1 MKKATKFISI
11 ILTLA
16 MVCGMF
22 ACTDYETGNNA
33 TPAPTSTQ
41 DIIPTEKTTVRVTAL
56 KGPTGMGMAKLF
68 KDSDNNSAL
77 NKYEKTIESD
87 PTLVSA
93 AVLKGNFD
101 IAAVPTNL
109 AATLFNKGA
118 DMQVLALNTLGVLYV
133 LENGNTINS
142 IEDLRGKTIYA
153 TGQASTP
160 EYILNYILRENG
172 IEPGKDITVEYF
184 TEHAELVTQMV
195 SNKVAIGMLPQP
207 NVTTA
212 MTKNKDLRIALDL
225 TKEFNAVSDGKSDV
239 VQGCI
244 VVNKTFA
251 KNNPEAVQNFLKDYA
266 ASVEFVNNS
275 PEEAAIYIEEYGII
289 PAAAIAKQAIPTCN
303 ICCITGDE
311 MKTKLNDF
319 LKVLFDAN
327 PKSVGGKLPTDDIY
341 YAG

>member
-1 MKKATKFISI
+1 MKKITKILSI
-11 ILTLA
+11 ILTIV
-16 MVCGMF
+16 MVLGIC
-22 ACTDYETGNNA
+22 ACKNTEENNNQA
-33 TPAPTSTQ
+33 TTAQSPAA
-41 DIIPTEKTTVRVTAL
+41 EKTTVRVTAL

-68 KDSDNNSAL
+68 KDSDDDVAL

-93 AVLKGNFD
+93 AVLKGDFD

-142 IEDLRGKTIYA
+142 VEDLRGKTIYA

-160 EYILNYILRENG
+160 EYILNYILRSNG
-172 IEPGKDITVEYF
+172 LEPGTDVTVEYF

-212 MTKNKDLRIALDL
+212 MTKNSDLRIALDL
-225 TKEFNAVSDGKSDV
+225 TEEFNKVSDGKSDV

-251 KNNPEAVQNFLKDYA
+251 KNNPDAVKNFLKDYE
-266 ASVEFVNNS
+266 ASVEYVNNNID
-275 PEEAAIYIEEYGII
+275 EAAEIIASYEII
-289 PAAAIAKQAIPTCN
+289 PSAAIAKQAIPTCN
-303 ICCITGDE
+303 ICFITGDE
-311 MKTKLNDF
+311 MKSKLNDF

-327 PKSVGGKLPTDDIY
+327 PKSVGGAMPTDEIY

>member
-1 MKKATKFISI
+1 MKNFRKIISVLLILVLVCSMFSCTK
-11 ILTLA
+11 
-16 MVCGMF
+16 
-22 ACTDYETGNNA
+22 DKKD
-33 TPAPTSTQ
+33 TP
-41 DIIPTEKTTVRVTAL
+41 KNTVRVTAL

-68 KDSDNNSAL
+68 KDSDNNSSL

-87 PTLVSA
+87 PSLVQT
-93 AVLKGNFD
+93 AVLEGNFD
-101 IAAVPTNL
+101 IAAIPTNL
-109 AATLFNKGA
+109 AAVLFNKKA

-133 LENGNTINS
+133 LENGNTIKS

-160 EYILNYILRENG
+160 EYILNYILRSNG
-172 IEPGKDITVEYF
+172 LEPGTDVTVEYF
-184 TEHAELVTQMV
+184 TEHSELVTQMV

-225 TKEFNAVSDGKSDV
+225 TKEFNAVSGGKSDV
-239 VQGCI
+239 IQGCI

-251 KNNPEAVQNFLKDYA
+251 KDNPTAVENFLKDYEN
-266 ASVEFVNNS
+266 SVKFVNNS
-275 PEEAAIYIEEYGII
+275 PEEAALHIEEYGII
-289 PAAAIAKQAIPTCN
+289 PSAAIAKQAIPTCN

-319 LKVLFDAN
+319 LKVLYDAN
-327 PKSVGGKLPTDDIY
+327 PKSVGGKLPTDEIY
-341 YAG
+341 YAK

>member
-1 MKKATKFISI
+1 MKKITKIIAI
-11 ILTLA
+11 ILTFVLI
-16 MVCGMF
+16 GSMF
-22 ACTDYETGNNA
+22 ACSDDTA
-33 TPAPTSTQ
+33 APAGKKP
-41 DIIPTEKTTVRVTAL
+41 TVRVTAL

-68 KDSDNNSAL
+68 KDSDNNKAL

-87 PTLVSA
+87 PTLVKTT
-93 AVLKGNFD
+93 VMNGDFD

-153 TGQASTP
+153 TGQGSTP
-160 EYILNYILRENG
+160 EYILNYILRGNG
-172 IEPGKDITVEYF
+172 LEPGKDVTVEYF
-184 TEHAELVTQMV
+184 TEHTELVTQMV
-195 SNKVAIGMLPQP
+195 ANKVAIGMLPQP

-212 MTKNKDLRIALDL
+212 MAKNKDLRIALDL
-225 TKEFNAVSDGKSDV
+225 TKEFNTLSEGKSDV
-239 VQGCI
+239 IQGCI

-251 KNNPEAVQNFLKDYA
+251 KNNPEAVQNFLKDYE
-266 ASVEFVNNS
+266 ASVKFVNNNID
-275 PEEAAIYIEEYGII
+275 EAATYIEEYGII
-289 PAAAIAKQAIPTCN
+289 PSAGIAKQAIPTCN
-303 ICCITGDE
+303 ICFITGDE
-311 MKTKLNDF
+311 MKTKFNDF
-319 LKVLFDAN
+319 IKILFDAN

>member
-1 MKKATKFISI
+1 MKKFTKIISFLLI
-11 ILTLA
+11 FVLTLSI
-16 MVCGMF
+16 F
-22 ACTDYETGNNA
+22 ACTSDKNTQTENTAAPSETQSQ
-33 TPAPTSTQ
+33 T
-41 DIIPTEKTTVRVTAL
+41 TEKTTVRVTAL

-68 KDSDNNSAL
+68 KDSDNNTAL
-77 NKYEKTIESD
+77 NKYVKTIESD
-87 PTLVSA
+87 PSLVSA
-93 AVLKGNFD
+93 AVLNGDFD

-160 EYILNYILRENG
+160 EYILNYILRGNG
-172 IEPGKDITVEYF
+172 LEPGKDVTVEYF
-184 TEHAELVTQMV
+184 TEHSELVTQMV

-225 TKEFNAVSDGKSDV
+225 TKEFNTVSGGKSDV
-239 VQGCI
+239 IQGCI

-251 KNNPEAVQNFLKDYA
+251 KNNPVAVENFLKDYET
-266 ASVEFVNNS
+266 SVNFVNNS
-275 PEEAAIYIEEYGII
+275 AEEAALYIEEYGII
-289 PAAAIAKQAIPTCN
+289 PSAAIAKQAIPTCN
-303 ICCITGDE
+303 ICFITGDD